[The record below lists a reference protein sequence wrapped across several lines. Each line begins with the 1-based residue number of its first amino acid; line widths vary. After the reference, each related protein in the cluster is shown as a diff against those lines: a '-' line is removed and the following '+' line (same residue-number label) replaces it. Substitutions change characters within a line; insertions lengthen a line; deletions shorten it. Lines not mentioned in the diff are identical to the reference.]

1 MQAPKNC
8 LVETD
13 WLAAHLDAP
22 DIVILDATMHL
33 PGSGRDAAADYRD
46 THIPGALFFD
56 VEEIS
61 DATSPLPHMLPP
73 PEKFSSRVRRMGI
86 GDGTRIIIYD
96 QTNMS
101 GAARAWWM
109 FRVMG
114 ASDVAVLN
122 GGLAKWQA
130 EGHRIERWRPRPRS
144 ERHFTARLNSALVRD
159 ISDMQALLRN
169 GAMQI
174 VDARSARRFDG
185 LDPEPRVVP
194 RLGHIPGAR
203 NVPFTKLLAENGTMR
218 PPDEIKALLA
228 EAGID
233 PAKPVVASC
242 GSGVTACVI
251 ALALATL
258 GNEMVA
264 VYDGSWAEWST
275 ADTPVEGA
283 GPRPEA
289 ATG

>member
-1 MQAPKNC
+1 MLAPKNC

-13 WLAAHLDAP
+13 WLAAHLEAP

-33 PGSGRDAAADYRD
+33 PGAERDAAADYRD

-61 DATSPLPHMLPP
+61 DTTSPLPHMLPP

-122 GGLAKWQA
+122 GGLAKWRA

-159 ISDMQALLRN
+159 IGDMQALLRN

-203 NVPFTKLLAENGTMR
+203 NLPFTKLLAENGTMR

-283 GPRPEA
+283 GSRPET

>member
-13 WLAAHLDAP
+13 WLAAHLEAP

-33 PGSGRDAAADYRD
+33 PGAERDAAADYRD

-61 DATSPLPHMLPP
+61 DTTSPLPHMLPP

-122 GGLAKWQA
+122 GGLAKWRA

-159 ISDMQALLRN
+159 IGDMQALLRN

-203 NVPFTKLLAENGTMR
+203 NLPFTKLLAENGTMR

-283 GPRPEA
+283 GSRPEA

>member
-159 ISDMQALLRN
+159 IGDMQSLLRN

-185 LDPEPRVVP
+185 LDPEPRAVP

-203 NVPFTKLLAENGTMR
+203 NLPFTKLLAENGTLR

-264 VYDGSWAEWST
+264 VYDGSWAEWSP

-283 GPRPEA
+283 GSRPEA

>member
-1 MQAPKNC
+1 MQKPKNC

-33 PGSGRDAAADYRD
+33 PGAERDAAADYRD

-122 GGLAKWQA
+122 GGLAKWRA

-159 ISDMQALLRN
+159 IGDMQSLLRN

-203 NVPFTKLLAENGTMR
+203 NLPFTKLLAENGMMR

-283 GPRPEA
+283 GSRPEA

>member
-1 MQAPKNC
+1 MQTPKNC

-33 PGSGRDAAADYRD
+33 PGAERDAAADYRD

-159 ISDMQALLRN
+159 IGDMQSLLRN

-203 NVPFTKLLAENGTMR
+203 NLPFTKLLAENGTMR

-283 GPRPEA
+283 GSRPEA

>member
-13 WLAAHLDAP
+13 WLAAHLEAP

-33 PGSGRDAAADYRD
+33 PGAEPDAAADYRD

-61 DATSPLPHMLPP
+61 DTTSPLPHMLPP

-122 GGLAKWQA
+122 GGLAKWRA

-159 ISDMQALLRN
+159 IGDMQALLRN

-203 NVPFTKLLAENGTMR
+203 NLPFTKLLAENGTMR

-283 GPRPEA
+283 GSRPEA

>member
-1 MQAPKNC
+1 MQPPKDC

-22 DIVILDATMHL
+22 DIVILDATMYM
-33 PGSGRDAAADYRD
+33 PGSGREAAKDYRD

-61 DATSPLPHMLPP
+61 DAATPLPHMLPP
-73 PEKFSSRVRRMGI
+73 PEKFSARVRRMGI
-86 GDGTRIIIYD
+86 GDGTRIVIYD

-122 GGLAKWQA
+122 GGLTKWRA
-130 EGHRIERWRPRPRS
+130 EGHRIESWRPRPRG

-159 ISDMQALLRN
+159 IGDMRDLLLN
-169 GAMQI
+169 DAMQI
-174 VDARSARRFDG
+174 VDARSARRFEG
-185 LDPEPRVVP
+185 LDPEPREVP

-203 NVPFTKLLAENGTMR
+203 NLPFTKLLAENGTMR
-218 PPDEIKALLA
+218 SPDEIRALLA

-233 PAKPVVASC
+233 PARSVVASC

-251 ALALATL
+251 ALALAAL
-258 GNEMVA
+258 GDDTVA
-264 VYDGSWAEWST
+264 VYDGSWAEWSA
-275 ADTPVEGA
+275 ADTPVERA
-283 GPRPEA
+283 GSAPES

>member
-33 PGSGRDAAADYRD
+33 PGAERDAAADYRD

-159 ISDMQALLRN
+159 IGDMQSLLRN

-203 NVPFTKLLAENGTMR
+203 NLPFTKLLAENGTMR

-283 GPRPEA
+283 GSRPEA